1 MSTVTRRVLLS
12 LAGAALAVLLAFVS
26 YHLLNE
32 PVGLSRE
39 PTTAGD
45 LLAPSLATDT
55 TGSTGV
61 TGTTSHDQEGPQKKT
76 GPFGPG
82 LKIAVRDLL
91 KDVPQAGI

>member
-61 TGTTSHDQEGPQKKT
+61 TGTTNKARIKHKT
-76 GPFGPG
+76 GGGP
-82 LKIAVRDLL
+82 KDADDHDDADDDRDS
-91 KDVPQAGI
+91 DDD